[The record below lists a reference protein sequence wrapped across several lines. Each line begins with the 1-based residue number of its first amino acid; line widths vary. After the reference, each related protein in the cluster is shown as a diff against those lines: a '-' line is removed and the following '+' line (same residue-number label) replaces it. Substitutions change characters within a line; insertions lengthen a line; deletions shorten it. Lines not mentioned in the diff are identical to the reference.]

1 MLSRGELLAEYD
13 TLKLRMARAG
23 LEPTL
28 GEPVIDLFSDGELVA
43 LIKSEAMRLL
53 RFQRMDS
60 ER

>member
-28 GEPVIDLFSDGELVA
+28 GESVIDLFSDGELVA